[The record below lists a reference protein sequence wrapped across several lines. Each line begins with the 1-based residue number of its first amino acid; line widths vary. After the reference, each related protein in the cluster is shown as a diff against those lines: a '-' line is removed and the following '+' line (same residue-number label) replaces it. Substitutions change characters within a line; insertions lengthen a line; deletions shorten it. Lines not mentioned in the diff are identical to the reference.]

1 MHAIITTYCNFI
13 VILSDMESIFPHA
26 DFPLERKMY
35 PEYED
40 SVYEIIREEK
50 RGNVLLIANITQHGL
65 SGLQSSKRTAFF
77 TFFGKSV

>member
-1 MHAIITTYCNFI
+1 MWNQFSH
-13 VILSDMESIFPHA
+13 DHA

-40 SVYEIIREEK
+40 TVYEIIREEK

-77 TFFGKSV
+77 TFFGKFVQTTP